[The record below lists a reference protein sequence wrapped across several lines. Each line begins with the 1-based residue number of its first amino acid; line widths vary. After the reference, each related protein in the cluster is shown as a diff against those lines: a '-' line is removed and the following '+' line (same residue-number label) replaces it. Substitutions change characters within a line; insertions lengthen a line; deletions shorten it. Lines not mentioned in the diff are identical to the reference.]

1 MTDPLEALRAQFI
14 DRCRTDLAKLETLPE
29 DDDEVPPIVH
39 RLAGAAGSFGF
50 PQVSRIAA
58 EIDLRTRNGTEPSPR
73 ELDDLKAS
81 LRDAIKQIG

>member
-1 MTDPLEALRAQFI
+1 MTDPLEVLRAQFI

-29 DDDEVPPIVH
+29 GDDEVPPIVH

-58 EIDLRTRNGTEPSPR
+58 EIDLRTRNGTEPSR
-73 ELDDLKAS
+73 RQLNDLKAS
-81 LRDAIKQIG
+81 LRNAIKQIG